1 MVHSPFLK
9 LIAGE
14 VSAESHRK
22 FSRLLFRPC
31 ELRWWWFRSQP
42 PPGQVARPHRH
53 TRQMRKNKGARTGC
67 RYPSGD
73 IRRKWGVFWR
83 VFHMLAS
90 RCPLSLVVTLCNFL
104 YFLLGSWGTAIGF
117 DSISCHFWNQSGPI
131 MSPPLKTVNS
141 EVATTK
147 VHPFRGF

>member
-1 MVHSPFLK
+1 MAVTP
-9 LIAGE
+9 
-14 VSAESHRK
+14 V
-22 FSRLLFRPC
+22 
-31 ELRWWWFRSQP
+31 
-42 PPGQVARPHRH
+42 
-53 TRQMRKNKGARTGC
+53 
-67 RYPSGD
+67 D

-147 VHPFRGF
+147 VYPFRGFLCERGQRTWRLNNTFIHEMCWDASGRMWSWRHFHFLYTNAHCSTYGYTFVHVYTYAWMDTGEQFW